1 MKSKLKSIYQFF
13 ASLDTVTK
21 TLLWINLIAYIFVV
35 IQYGMDAIWGLNVEQ
50 LLTIGGVTGDSPLV
64 SVLISMFLH
73 YSLLHFVI
81 NTAILV
87 LLSRTVNANFSPMEY
102 LLVYL
107 LAGIVGNLIAQDFI
121 PKVVSVGAS
130 GGIYGLIGL
139 LLISALFKKKFPEL
153 NAMFMF
159 IFITAIVFIVGTFF
173 SAISNVTSHIIGLLI
188 GSGSAFLIQNFKLEV
203 YREDA
208 S

>member
-35 IQYGMDAIWGLNVEQ
+35 IQYGMDAIWGLDVEQ

-81 NTAILV
+81 NMAILV
-87 LLSRTVNANFSPMEY
+87 LLSRTVSANFSPMEY

-107 LAGIVGNLIAQDFI
+107 LAGI
-121 PKVVSVGAS
+121 
-130 GGIYGLIGL
+130 
-139 LLISALFKKKFPEL
+139 
-153 NAMFMF
+153 
-159 IFITAIVFIVGTFF
+159 
-173 SAISNVTSHIIGLLI
+173 
-188 GSGSAFLIQNFKLEV
+188 
-203 YREDA
+203 
-208 S
+208 